1 MPIVPQPRATTL
13 PAPVAGQ
20 PDPWQNADYYDV
32 LLANMTAA
40 FIASG
45 QYAPGPLIMQLAL
58 AATAE
63 VMYQTGRWLRPTLQ
77 DGVDLTPEAA
87 AAIWAGFRVRGNGR

>member
-1 MPIVPQPRATTL
+1 MPIAPMPTATV
-13 PAPVAGQ
+13 APTPPSEQWAS
-20 PDPWQNADYYDV
+20 ASYYDI
-32 LLANMTAA
+32 LLANMVAA

-63 VMYQTGRWLRPTLQ
+63 VMYQTGRWTKPP
-77 DGVDLTPEAA
+77 GINSIDLTPEEARNLFQGMR
-87 AAIWAGFRVRGNGR
+87 IR